1 MIVTCRNIVPRVNID
16 QPLSPWFTGGTGWS
30 VGWAL
35 TLGVP
40 DGVAVVGAA
49 LGEALTAGVAEGDEL
64 GARPSTV
71 TGTLLACANSIQAS
85 MGYNASAP
93 SFCW

>member
-1 MIVTCRNIVPRVNID
+1 MPPMIVTCRNIVPRVNID

-49 LGEALTAGVAEGDEL
+49 LGEALTGGGGVVAEGDVL
-64 GARPSTV
+64 GARP
-71 TGTLLACANSIQAS
+71 L
-85 MGYNASAP
+85 P
-93 SFCW
+93 